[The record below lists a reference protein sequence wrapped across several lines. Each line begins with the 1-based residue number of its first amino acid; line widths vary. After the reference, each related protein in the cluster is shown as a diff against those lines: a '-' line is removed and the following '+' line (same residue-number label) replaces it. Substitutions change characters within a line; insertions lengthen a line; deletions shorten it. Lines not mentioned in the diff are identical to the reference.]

1 MKVICIL
8 SLVALLAVLPILLLA
23 AEDGAALYE
32 AKCGMCHGAK
42 GEGNADAKMPAVRD
56 AAMTAENLIA
66 YLTKGD
72 KTKTIHTDPV
82 GDLNEEQAK
91 AVAEFVKS
99 MKK

>member
-1 MKVICIL
+1 MKGICIL
-8 SLVALLAVLPILLLA
+8 SLVALLAALPILLLA

-42 GEGNADAKMPAVRD
+42 GEGNADAKMPSVRD
-56 AAMTAENLIA
+56 TAMTAENLIA

-72 KTKTIHTDPV
+72 KTKTIHADPV

-91 AVAEFVKS
+91 AVAEFVKG